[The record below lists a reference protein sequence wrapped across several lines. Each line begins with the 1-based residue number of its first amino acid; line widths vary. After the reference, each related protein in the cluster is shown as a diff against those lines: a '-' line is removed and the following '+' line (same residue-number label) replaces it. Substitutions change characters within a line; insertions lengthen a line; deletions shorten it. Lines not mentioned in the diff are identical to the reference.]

1 MSKYKTKEALFQLY
15 DKLLSDN
22 DEVPDDF
29 DISTIL
35 LEPDEFM

>member
-1 MSKYKTKEALFQLY
+1 MKEALFQLY

-22 DEVPDDF
+22 DEVSDDF
-29 DISTIL
+29 DISMIL